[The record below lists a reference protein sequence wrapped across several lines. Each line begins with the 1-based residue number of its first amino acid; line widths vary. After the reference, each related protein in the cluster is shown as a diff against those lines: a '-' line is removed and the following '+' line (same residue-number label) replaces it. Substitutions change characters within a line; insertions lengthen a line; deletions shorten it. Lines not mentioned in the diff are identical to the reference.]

1 MVGKVLCV
9 IWEPV
14 KRVQG
19 GSRAA
24 TNFDRRLVTDYFC
37 D

>member
-24 TNFDRRLVTDYFC
+24 TNDYFARRLVTD
-37 D
+37 